1 MDKIAYVEV
10 ERIVTLP
17 QITEVQVD
25 RVGED

>member
-1 MDKIAYVEV
+1 MDKITYVEV

-25 RVGED
+25 RVGEY